1 MKSFIKKNIFN
12 SLVLLSGTLLIFTG
26 CEKSFLKADPLSFYE
41 PEQTYSTESGLKSV
55 LAIADRQLK
64 RYYTTGGDDLFP
76 LVSDYTFS
84 DLMVPSLTD
93 KTDLLDNVAQK
104 LTPNSDQSTQQD
116 LSRVSTLWFFWDQT
130 TKGIR
135 NANSILTY
143 IDNIDLSEEI
153 KNKYIGQAYFHRAF
167 RYYLLVFQYGDVP
180 FMTKLLE
187 VPKLNF
193 RSTKRDAILD
203 RLILDMEFAI
213 KWVPEQKDMDL
224 IGGVNKGA
232 CRMLL
237 SKLYLARGEYQKAKD
252 QLDIIIFTDDREL
265 RYILG
270 RRRTRDMA
278 HYP

>member
-1 MKSFIKKNIFN
+1 M
-12 SLVLLSGTLLIFTG
+12 
-26 CEKSFLKADPLSFYE
+26 SFYE

-76 LVSDYTFS
+76 LVSEYTFS

-213 KWVPEQKDMDL
+213 KWVPEQ
-224 IGGVNKGA
+224 GYG
-232 CRMLL
+232 
-237 SKLYLARGEYQKAKD
+237 
-252 QLDIIIFTDDREL
+252 LDWWSE
-265 RYILG
+265 
-270 RRRTRDMA
+270 
-278 HYP
+278 